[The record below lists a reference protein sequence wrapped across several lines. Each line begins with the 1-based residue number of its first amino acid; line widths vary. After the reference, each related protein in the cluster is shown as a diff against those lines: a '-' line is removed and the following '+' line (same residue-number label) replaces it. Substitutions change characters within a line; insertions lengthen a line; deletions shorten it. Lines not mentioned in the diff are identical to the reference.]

1 VTAELTYILGKLNEK
16 KFPKVKVQRKT
27 TASMEQKWR
36 RRKRPDRYFDAAIA
50 SKWLK
55 TIHRRLTPTAT
66 AALVKGKAASAAEHI
81 AIDTVRK
88 MATTVQEVMSA
99 VAATPVSTTADVQM
113 KELGDGD
120 SMTALGHLHA
130 VYPDVDGL
138 QQPGLGVCVAG
149 HSLPRFKPVVRPFTY

>member
-1 VTAELTYILGKLNEK
+1 VTAELTYILGKLNET

-36 RRKRPDRYFDAAIA
+36 CRKRPTRYSDAPVA

-55 TIHRRLTPTAT
+55 TIHRQLTPTAT
-66 AALVKGKAASAAEHI
+66 AAPVKGEAASAAEHI
-81 AIDTVRK
+81 AMDTTRK
-88 MATTVQEVMSA
+88 MATTV
-99 VAATPVSTTADVQM
+99 STTANVQM

-120 SMTALGHLHA
+120 SMTAMGHLCD

-138 QQPGLGVCVAG
+138 QQP
-149 HSLPRFKPVVRPFTY
+149 SE